1 MNIDKVKAEFSDQG
15 YSIVDDAFS
24 SDLVDRL
31 ETAARNVWNKVRCG
45 EVDVANNGPEAG
57 AIFGLLAPE
66 FGEPVFGE
74 HFLAPTLTPYVE
86 AFLGPELRLGYVH
99 LRNAAGS
106 YDTGWHR
113 DVGDSS
119 RDLPYEEE
127 MNLLSGPMTALR
139 WQLALLDDPCLWLV
153 PHSQRRYRTDEE
165 REALVVDRHMDIA
178 GMENLMLKR
187 GQTLFWDGN
196 TIHRGILPPALNE
209 RLVLAGG
216 LCKYQR
222 DELLMDLDERF
233 RWRMADNIG
242 LALPDKVR
250 LWWERW
256 LSLQKVSGP
265 C

>member
-1 MNIDKVKAEFSDQG
+1 MNIDKVKAEFSGQG
-15 YSIVDDAFS
+15 YSIVDDAFAS
-24 SDLVDRL
+24 ALVDRL
-31 ETAARNVWNKVRCG
+31 EAAARNVWNKVRCG

-74 HFLAPTLTPYVE
+74 HFIAPTLTPYVE

-127 MNLLSGPMTALR
+127 MNLLSGPMTELR
-139 WQLALLDDPCLWLV
+139 WQLALIDDPCLWLV

-165 REALVVDRHMDIA
+165 REALVVNRYMDIA
-178 GMENLMLKR
+178 EMENLMLKR

-216 LCKYQR
+216 LCKYHR
-222 DELLMDLDERF
+222 DEPLMDLDERF

-250 LWWERW
+250 LWWGRW
-256 LSLQKVSGP
+256 LSLQRVSGP
-265 C
+265 W